1 MIDITTIEN
10 GTQLLIETKNAIY
23 DVLVIDSSTGE
34 VEISGGYKITKPTK
48 AVLFGSSWGTKK
60 YPKEIRKNMTV
71 NFFYGEQKLTTAK
84 VINVIIFEKNEGW
97 YYDMGWNK

>member
-23 DVLVIDSSTGE
+23 DVLVIDSSTGK

-60 YPKEIRKNMTV
+60 YPNEIRKNMTV